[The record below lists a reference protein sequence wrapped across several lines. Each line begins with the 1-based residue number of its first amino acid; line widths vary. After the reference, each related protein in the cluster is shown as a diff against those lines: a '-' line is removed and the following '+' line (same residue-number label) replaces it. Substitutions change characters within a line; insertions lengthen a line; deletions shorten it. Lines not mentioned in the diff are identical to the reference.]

1 MKFEVREDDQRSKIC
16 RKLLS
21 YKIGNAISE
30 EKSARGAFMRKM
42 DYLKRRWGHHSLIMQ
57 QFLVIMQ
64 AEVSEV
70 WDKGRERI
78 RNKINFLRNRE
89 RGEKTAVPEEVE
101 GILISEEKM
110 RERFV

>member
-1 MKFEVREDDQRSKIC
+1 
-16 RKLLS
+16 
-21 YKIGNAISE
+21 
-30 EKSARGAFMRKM
+30 MRKM

-70 WDKGRERI
+70 RDKGRERI

-89 RGEKTAVPEEVE
+89 RGKKTAVPEEVE